1 MDYPDVEKIA
11 SEIEELDRR
20 RSELEQERDFLL
32 RRHRRDGARMVDLV
46 KASRITKARIYRIL
60 GAET

>member
-32 RRHRRDGARMVDLV
+32 RRHRMDGARMVDLV

>member
-11 SEIEELDRR
+11 TEIEELDRR

-32 RRHRRDGARMVDLV
+32 RKHRMDGARMVDLV